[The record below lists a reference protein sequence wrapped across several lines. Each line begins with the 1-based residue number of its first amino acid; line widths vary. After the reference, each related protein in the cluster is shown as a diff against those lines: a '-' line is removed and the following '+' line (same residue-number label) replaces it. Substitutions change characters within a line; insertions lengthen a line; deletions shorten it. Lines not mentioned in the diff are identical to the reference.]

1 MPRKNVESTLDT
13 LVIAL
18 CLDYRRRQQAIDE
31 RSATKRTDTEFRYYN
46 FKIFDAAA
54 EIVGER
60 FAVRYIEEI
69 GERVGYAK
77 SRVDCVSEITYKSY
91 KRLIK
96 DNIAKKLHLCD

>member
-1 MPRKNVESTLDT
+1 MSVRKVESSLDT

-18 CLDYRRRQQAIDE
+18 CFDYRRRQKAILE
-31 RSATKRTDTEFRYYN
+31 RSVAKRTDTEYRYYN

-60 FAVRYIEEI
+60 FAERYIEEI
-69 GERVGYAK
+69 GNRVGYAK
-77 SRVDCVSEITYKSY
+77 TAIDCVSEITYKNY

>member
-1 MPRKNVESTLDT
+1 MSRKNVESSLDT

-18 CLDYRRRQQAIDE
+18 CLDYGRRQRAIEE
-31 RSATKRTDTEFRYYN
+31 RCVTKRTDTEFRYYN

-60 FAVRYIEEI
+60 FAARYIEEI

-77 SRVDCVSEITYKSY
+77 SSVDCVSEITYKNY
-91 KRLIK
+91 KRRIK